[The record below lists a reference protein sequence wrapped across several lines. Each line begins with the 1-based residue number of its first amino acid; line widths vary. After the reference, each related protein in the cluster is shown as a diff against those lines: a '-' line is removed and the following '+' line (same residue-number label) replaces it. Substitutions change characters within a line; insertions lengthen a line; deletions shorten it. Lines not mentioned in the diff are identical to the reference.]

1 MEPAG
6 TQLSTDKPGN
16 SHCGADI
23 SSWMI
28 GEHPTDFGIEVE
40 RTVRYEF
47 PLPLSTISCTKKI
60 KVTKCN
66 GYFVYFLP
74 EIRFARYCGA
84 KPKWN
89 SANLIKRT
97 ISNIVHPLCL
107 YLNY

>member
-16 SHCGADI
+16 SKCGTYI

-40 RTVRYEF
+40 RTVRYEGSI
-47 PLPLSTISCTKKI
+47 PMLSFAISYSQKI
-60 KVTKCN
+60 KVTNCN

-74 EIRFARYCGA
+74 EIAVSRYCGA
-84 KPKWN
+84 NPK
-89 SANLIKRT
+89 
-97 ISNIVHPLCL
+97 
-107 YLNY
+107 